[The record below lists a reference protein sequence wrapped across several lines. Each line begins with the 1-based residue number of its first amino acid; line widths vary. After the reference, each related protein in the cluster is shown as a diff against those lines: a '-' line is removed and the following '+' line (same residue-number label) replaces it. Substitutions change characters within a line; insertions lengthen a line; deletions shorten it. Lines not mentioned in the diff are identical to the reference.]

1 VIHSIILEV
10 SVLLLFLWCLWR
22 VCLSQSW
29 LIAVIASPCT
39 KRLTYQTIEKLSIV
53 WLHPGGVVPRYPQV
67 SWRTWPIGFRKN
79 PVGPMGYH
87 SVYSFG
93 SNMEQFL
100 GTEHQK
106 PLSNKPTCNMF
117 GHVPCYIW
125 PYPSVSPSIQ
135 IIWAKSPVHP
145 VFHIPCSNPP
155 IIPQSICP
163 YNNGRIPTKRAQ
175 ISRQ

>member
-1 VIHSIILEV
+1 MVHSIILEV

-29 LIAVIASPCT
+29 LIASPCT

-87 SVYSFG
+87 SVYAFG

-125 PYPSVSPSIQ
+125 PYPSISPSIQ

-145 VFHIPCSNPP
+145 SHVQILPLYHNQYALITMAEFQQKEPRYQDNN
-155 IIPQSICP
+155 II
-163 YNNGRIPTKRAQ
+163 TL
-175 ISRQ
+175 

>member
-1 VIHSIILEV
+1 MIHSIILEV

-125 PYPSVSPSIQ
+125 PYPSISPSIQ